1 MYAYAH
7 VNRRSTCMLA
17 APRATCE
24 RSAAK
29 SVQHV
34 NWESLALA
42 TAALQVIANEKKVFL
57 IVCYLQSRIALL
69 SLLACAE
76 TKCVPAAPAL
86 GLGCETVHPLR
97 APNAALGGAKTAATA
112 GSLARTASD
121 LAALLRLANVEVGF
135 SRRLHDT
142 RGVLLPSLRHASSGP
157 PRSRSLVALS
167 V

>member
-1 MYAYAH
+1 M
-7 VNRRSTCMLA
+7 
-17 APRATCE
+17 
-24 RSAAK
+24 
-29 SVQHV
+29 
-34 NWESLALA
+34 
-42 TAALQVIANEKKVFL
+42 KKMFL
-57 IVCYLQSRIALL
+57 IVCYSQSRIAFL

-135 SRRLHDT
+135 SRGLHDT
-142 RGVLLPSLRHASSGP
+142 RGVLLPSLRHSSTESELGGGCSV
-157 PRSRSLVALS
+157 RVSLPVVVALKS
-167 V
+167 SATPFYGLQCFL